1 MILAGDIG
9 GTKSQ
14 FALFN
19 PLNNKT
25 LWEAR
30 YASADF
36 PCFDGLIDQLEED
49 LKQCSH
55 KLSQIKHAALAIAGP
70 IENSCCQTTNLPWF
84 INGEQLAAKL
94 GLEKVKL
101 LNDVEASALSIP
113 HLNSSQLTPITPW
126 TKGQAHKAIAVV
138 APGTG
143 LGEAALFWN
152 GASYQAQA
160 SEGGHRDFAP
170 RSELEFGLLKYAQKQ
185 FSHVSVE
192 RILGGSG
199 ITLIYHYLQYAYGK
213 KDSQELQAKIS
224 TGDSNANITGLA
236 LAKQSVLCE
245 QTLEIY
251 VSLLAAECA
260 NIALQYMSLGGV
272 VLAGGIPPKI
282 LSALQRRIFLDS
294 YLDKGRYK
302 SVLEKIP
309 VRLCLEEKSALF
321 GAAFQ
326 ARL

>member
-19 PLNNKT
+19 LLNNKII
-25 LWEAR
+25 WETR

-36 PCFDGLIDQLEED
+36 LSFDALLNQLEED
-49 LKQCSH
+49 LRQSNH
-55 KLSQIKHAALAIAGP
+55 KATQIHHAALAIAGP
-70 IENSCCQTTNLPWF
+70 IENNCCQTTNLPWF
-84 INGEQLAAKL
+84 IDGERLAAKL
-94 GLEKVKL
+94 GIKKVKL

-113 HLNSSQLTPITPW
+113 HLDSSQLAPITPW
-126 TKGQAHKAIAVV
+126 TKGQTHKAIAVI

-160 SEGGHRDFAP
+160 SEGGHKDFAP
-170 RSELEFGLLKYAQKQ
+170 RSDLEFGLFMYAQKQ
-185 FSHVSVE
+185 FGHVSVE
-192 RILGGSG
+192 RILGGNG
-199 ITLIYHYLQYAYGK
+199 ITLIYHYLQDAYGK
-213 KDSQELQAKIS
+213 KDSLELQAKIS
-224 TGDSNANITGLA
+224 TGDSNANITLLA
-236 LAKQSVLCE
+236 MAKQSALCE

-251 VSLLAAECA
+251 VSLLGAECA

-282 LSALQRRIFLDS
+282 RSALQGGLFLDS

-302 SVLEKIP
+302 NVLETVP
-309 VRLCLEEKSALF
+309 VWLCLEEKSALV
-321 GAAFQ
+321 GAALFS
-326 ARL
+326 LS

>member
-36 PCFDGLIDQLEED
+36 PRFDGLIDQLEED

-113 HLNSSQLTPITPW
+113 HLNSAQLTPITPW
-126 TKGQAHKAIAVV
+126 TKGQVHKAIAVI

-160 SEGGHRDFAP
+160 SEGGHKDFAP
-170 RSELEFGLLKYAQKQ
+170 RSDLEFGLLKYAQKQ
-185 FSHVSVE
+185 FGHVSVE

-199 ITLIYHYLQYAYGK
+199 ITLIYHYLQDAYGK

-245 QTLEIY
+245 QTLEVY

-282 LSALQRRIFLDS
+282 RSALQRRIFLDS

>member
-19 PLNNKT
+19 PLNNKII
-25 LWEAR
+25 WETR
-30 YASADF
+30 YASTDF
-36 PCFDGLIDQLEED
+36 SSFDALINHLEED
-49 LKQCSH
+49 LRQGKH
-55 KLSQIKHAALAIAGP
+55 TITQIQHAAMAIAGP
-70 IENSCCQTTNLPWF
+70 IENNSCQTTNLPWF
-84 INGEQLAAKL
+84 IDGEQLAVQL
-94 GLEKVKL
+94 RIDKVKL

-113 HLNSSQLTPITPW
+113 HLNSSQLPPITPW
-126 TKGQAHKAIAVV
+126 KKGQTQKPIAVI

-152 GASYQAQA
+152 GASYQAKA
-160 SEGGHRDFAP
+160 SEGGHKDFAP
-170 RSELEFGLLKYAQKQ
+170 RSDLEFGLFKYAQKQ
-185 FSHVSVE
+185 FGHVSVE

-199 ITLIYHYLQYAYGK
+199 ITLIYHYLRDVYGA
-213 KDSQELQAKIS
+213 KDTQALQAKIG
-224 TGDSNANITGLA
+224 TGDSNANITKLA
-236 LAKQSVLCE
+236 MAKQSALCE

-260 NIALQYMSLGGV
+260 NIALQYMSSGGV

-282 LSALQRRIFLDS
+282 RSVLQSRLFLNS

-302 SVLEKIP
+302 NVLKKVP
-309 VRLCLEEKSALF
+309 VWLCLEEKSALV
-321 GAAFQ
+321 GAA
-326 ARL
+326 LVSLS

>member
-19 PLNNKT
+19 PLDNKII
-25 LWEAR
+25 WEAR
-30 YASADF
+30 YASANF
-36 PCFDGLIDQLEED
+36 SSFDALANQIKKD

-55 KLSQIKHAALAIAGP
+55 KLSQIERAALAIAGP
-70 IENSCCQTTNLPWF
+70 IQNNSCQTTNLPWF
-84 INGEQLAAKL
+84 IDGEQLASQL
-94 GLEKVKL
+94 SLEKVTL
-101 LNDVEASALSIP
+101 LNDVEATALSIP
-113 HLNSSQLTPITPW
+113 HLNGSQLAPITPW
-126 TKGQAHKAIAVV
+126 TKGQAHKAIAVI

-152 GASYQAQA
+152 GTSYQAQA
-160 SEGGHRDFAP
+160 SEGGHKDFAP
-170 RSELEFGLLKYAQKQ
+170 RSDLEFGLFKYAEKQ
-185 FSHVSVE
+185 FGHVSVE

-199 ITLIYHYLQYAYGK
+199 ITLIYHYLQDVYGK
-213 KDSQELQAKIS
+213 KDSQEVQSQIS
-224 TGDSNANITGLA
+224 TGDSNANITRLA
-236 LAKQSVLCE
+236 LAKKSVLCGE
-245 QTLEIY
+245 ALEIY

-282 LSALQRRIFLDS
+282 RSAFQSRFFLDS

-302 SVLEKIP
+302 NMLEKIP
-309 VRLCLEEKSALF
+309 VRLCLEENSALI